1 MDQVEKYKIMIIEDD
16 MVIADLLQSHLC
28 KYGFAPYC
36 SRKFEMLDEE
46 CKKIE
51 PHLILMDITL
61 PFYDGYYWCHKMRKF
76 TSCPII
82 FISAR
87 NADSDQVLAMR
98 NGGDDYVTKPF
109 SMDVLI
115 AKIDAQLRRAY
126 GEYASAGQDQIL
138 FADCTFSMNK
148 LQITRKNQSV
158 ELTKNEALVIR
169 CLFEKAPDVVT
180 REELLNQ
187 IWDEDCFVE
196 ENTLNVAIS
205 RIRKRMEEISS
216 KIDIK
221 AVRGV
226 GYRMGVKE

>member
-1 MDQVEKYKIMIIEDD
+1 MEKDKYKIMIIEDD
-16 MVIADLLQSHLC
+16 VDIAGLLQTQLR
-28 KYGFAPYC
+28 KYGFCPYC
-36 SRKFEMLDEE
+36 SQEIEAVDEE
-46 CKKIE
+46 CRRIE
-51 PHLILMDITL
+51 PHLILLDITL
-61 PFYDGYYWCHKMRKF
+61 PFYDGFYWCHKLRKY

-87 NADSDQVLAMR
+87 NADSDQILAMR
-98 NGGDDYVTKPF
+98 NGGDDYVSKPF
-109 SMDVLI
+109 SMEVLL

-126 GEYASAGQDQIL
+126 GAYASTNQDQL
-138 FADCTFSMNK
+138 TYADCQFSMNK
-148 LQITRKNQSV
+148 LQISRENQIV
-158 ELTKNEALVIR
+158 ELSKNEALVIR

-187 IWDEDCFVE
+187 IWDEECFVE
-196 ENTLNVAIS
+196 ENTLNVTIS
-205 RIRKRMEEISS
+205 RIRKRMEQIES

>member
-1 MDQVEKYKIMIIEDD
+1 MKKEKYKIMIIEDD
-16 MVIADLLQSHLC
+16 VDIAGLLQTQLR
-28 KYGFAPYC
+28 KYGFHPYC
-36 SRKFEMLDEE
+36 SREFETIDEE
-46 CKKIE
+46 CKRIE
-51 PHLILMDITL
+51 PHLILLDITL
-61 PFYDGYYWCHKMRKF
+61 PFYDGFYWCHKLRKY

-87 NADSDQVLAMR
+87 NTDSDQILAMR
-98 NGGDDYVTKPF
+98 NGGDDYVSKPF
-109 SMDVLI
+109 SMEVLI

-126 GEYASAGQDQIL
+126 GAYASTNQDQL
-138 FADCTFSMNK
+138 TYADCRFSMNK
-148 LQITRKNQSV
+148 LQISRENQII
-158 ELTKNEALVIR
+158 ELSKNEALVIR

-187 IWDEDCFVE
+187 IWDEECFVE
-196 ENTLNVAIS
+196 ENTLNVTIS
-205 RIRKRMEEISS
+205 RIRKRLEQIES